1 MRALFD
7 ELDSDKSGSVS
18 VEELRV
24 GLEVFGYKHL
34 HHLLND
40 WVKEFDKNRDGQL
53 QYKEFLSLLAST
65 EQ

>member
-18 VEELRV
+18 VEELRM

-34 HHLLND
+34 QSLLND